1 MAGPIRRF
9 LAKRESAQ
17 ETRKRRHIT
26 PITKGGVVH
35 RIGRTRFSIEKGPDG
50 KLVHEDV
57 EVGGFFAGTL
67 SKRIK
72 QH

>member
-9 LAKRESAQ
+9 LAKRESVQ
-17 ETRKRRHIT
+17 ETRKRRHVT
-26 PITKGGVVH
+26 PISKGGNVR
-35 RIGRTRFSIEKGPDG
+35 RIGGTRFSIEKGPDG
-50 KLVHEDV
+50 KLIHEDV

-72 QH
+72 KY